1 MRPEF
6 SAFDVP
12 AAVANGASKVVD
24 RHADHS
30 FQVSGTFVATL
41 HIEGSNDGVVWV
53 PIFSGIT
60 APSTTILYKEAVV
73 KLMRVRVSAFTSGV
87 PEVHWGAFDMRG
99 Q

>member
-12 AAVANGASKVVD
+12 VSVASGAPKIVD

-30 FQVSGTFVATL
+30 FQVTGTFVATL

-60 APSTTILYKEAVV
+60 APSTTMLYKEATV
-73 KLMRVRVSAFTSGV
+73 KMMRVRVSAFTSGI
-87 PEVHWGAFDMRG
+87 PAVHWGGFDMRG
-99 Q
+99 S